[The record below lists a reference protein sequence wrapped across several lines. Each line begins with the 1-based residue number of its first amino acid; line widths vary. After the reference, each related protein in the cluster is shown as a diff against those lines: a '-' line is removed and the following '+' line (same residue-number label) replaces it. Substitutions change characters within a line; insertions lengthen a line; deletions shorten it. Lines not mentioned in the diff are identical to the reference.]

1 MIETSIYKGFQIH
14 IPKAIREKHNLKLE
28 DKIIWESKD
37 DEIIIKVK
45 KQRDLTD
52 LACLVIADEEV
63 DAVEIKK
70 LASQGEI

>member
-1 MIETSIYKGFQIH
+1 M
-14 IPKAIREKHNLKLE
+14 
-28 DKIIWESKD
+28 WESKN

-45 KQRDLTD
+45 KQRDLSD

-70 LASQGEI
+70 LASRGEI